1 MLRVRAA
8 IRKTSSG
15 VQGTPPPGEQS
26 PVVHKTADRWYRMYM
41 WAPTGREPGYEDY
54 ILVEYNQ
61 KNNYVSMQMMFIG
74 VNAYM
79 SVDHSDLVPP
89 DGSEPMLTRVYMK
102 YTEKSITLFYW
113 DENEQAFD
121 FTEGQRFVFYEEYEK
136 RPA

>member
-1 MLRVRAA
+1 M
-8 IRKTSSG
+8 
-15 VQGTPPPGEQS
+15 
-26 PVVHKTADRWYRMYM
+26 
-41 WAPTGREPGYEDY
+41 
-54 ILVEYNQ
+54 
-61 KNNYVSMQMMFIG
+61 SMQMMFIG

-79 SVDHSDLVPP
+79 SVDHSDLVPLDGEYWIQDFMGA

-102 YTEKSITLFYW
+102 YTEKSITLYYW